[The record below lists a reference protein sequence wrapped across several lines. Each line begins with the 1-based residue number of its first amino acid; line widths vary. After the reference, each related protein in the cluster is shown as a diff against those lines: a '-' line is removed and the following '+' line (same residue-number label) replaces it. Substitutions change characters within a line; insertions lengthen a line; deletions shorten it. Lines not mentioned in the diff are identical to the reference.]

1 MDLHAD
7 LKRKKMKKDSITL
20 MKSPICCLLY
30 SSLGSS
36 WPLREEKHRIRYD
49 TVVSFSI
56 SSRVVEAGSDL
67 IFKITAAYKKPA
79 CTTDKC

>member
-20 MKSPICCLLY
+20 MKSPIYCLLY

-36 WPLREEKHRIRYD
+36 WPLREEKHCIRYD
-49 TVVSFSI
+49 MVVSFSI
-56 SSRVVEAGSDL
+56 SSRVVEAGSDVNL
-67 IFKITAAYKKPA
+67 K
-79 CTTDKC
+79 